1 MRKNLSI
8 GTKVLLNQ
16 GRYYVGID
24 LKKNV
29 RSWIKSLMNSLK
41 MKSWRRISSSPE
53 VLVILVIGS
62 ESVLLKYSPDFLE

>member
-29 RSWIKSLMNSLK
+29 RS
-41 MKSWRRISSSPE
+41 
-53 VLVILVIGS
+53 
-62 ESVLLKYSPDFLE
+62 